1 MWRITSIGW
10 SSGVSR
16 IARSTASESSMLM
29 ELDTGTP
36 NSVTVSWRLISAMTR
51 DLRCCWKRSSTDERA
66 VSSRLDP

>member
-1 MWRITSIGW
+1 
-10 SSGVSR
+10 
-16 IARSTASESSMLM
+16 MLM